1 MRIGIKL
8 RAAKQDAATTIV
20 SYQTDEP
27 ERKPTRCAAPGG
39 WLALLPWCRPVMCL
53 TKRDETLASFI
64 PEDQLH
70 AA

>member
-27 ERKPTRCAAPGG
+27 ERKPTRCGCAWGLVGAPT
-39 WLALLPWCRPVMCL
+39 VVSS
-53 TKRDETLASFI
+53 RDVPHETR
-64 PEDQLH
+64 
-70 AA
+70 

>member
-27 ERKPTRCAAPGG
+27 EKESRRAALRLGAG
-39 WLALLPWCRPVMCL
+39 WRSYRGVVP
-53 TKRDETLASFI
+53 
-64 PEDQLH
+64 
-70 AA
+70 